1 MCGRFVAAS
10 SPALLA
16 ERFGVDDISFDTKE
30 FEPSYNVAPRELV
43 LVVRERDDR
52 RVLSRVR
59 WGLVPSWAK
68 DPSIGDRMINARAE
82 SLAEK
87 SAYKRPFERKRC
99 LIPADG
105 FYEWRVVAPPRTPK
119 GRPKKQPMFIHRR
132 DGEPMAI
139 AGLWDVWKV
148 REGVDPPT
156 GTDDEGWLRS
166 CVIVTGEPNDLV
178 APIHDRMPVLLPESA
193 WDAWLDPDNHDV
205 DSLHRLLVAAP
216 SEQLE
221 LWPVSP
227 AVNSADHKGPE
238 VVNPVEP
245 IEPSS

>member
-1 MCGRFVAAS
+1 MCGRFVTAS

-16 ERFGVDDISFDTKE
+16 DRFGVDDVKIDQ

-43 LVVRERDDR
+43 MVVRQRDNR
-52 RVLSRVR
+52 RVLSQLR

-68 DPSIGDRMINARAE
+68 DPSIGDRMINARADG
-82 SLAEK
+82 LATK
-87 SAYKRPFERKRC
+87 SAYQRPFAKKRC

-105 FYEWRVVAPPRTPK
+105 FYEWRVVGPPKTPK
-119 GRPKKQPMFIHRR
+119 GRPQKQPMFIHRR
-132 DGEPMAI
+132 DGEPMAF

-148 REGVDPPT
+148 RDGIEPPT

-166 CVIVTGEPNDLV
+166 CVIVTGEPNELI
-178 APIHDRMPVLLPESA
+178 APVHDRMPVLLPESA
-193 WDAWLDPDNHDV
+193 WTTWLDPDNQDV
-205 DSLHRLLVAAP
+205 AALAKLLVPAP

-221 LWPVSP
+221 MWPVSA
-227 AVNSADHKGPE
+227 AVNSADNKDSE

-245 IEPSS
+245 IEPAS